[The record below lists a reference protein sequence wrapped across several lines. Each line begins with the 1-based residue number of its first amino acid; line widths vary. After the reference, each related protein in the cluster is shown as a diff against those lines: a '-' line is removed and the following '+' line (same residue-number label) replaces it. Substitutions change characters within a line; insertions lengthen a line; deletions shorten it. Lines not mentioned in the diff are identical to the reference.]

1 MKHNSMKA
9 IIAFFRT
16 LFAQRYETTDRNCT
30 IINIRQITRDMEADG
45 WRVVDIIGFEN
56 GIYNV
61 MYERRIKKEK
71 ALPNT

>member
-1 MKHNSMKA
+1 MKA
-9 IIAFFRT
+9 ITAFFRN

-30 IINIRQITRDMEADG
+30 IINSRQVARDMEADG

-61 MYERRIKKEK
+61 MYERRIKKVK
-71 ALPNT
+71 TLPNT

>member
-1 MKHNSMKA
+1 MKQNNMKA

-16 LFAQRYETTDRNCT
+16 LFAQRYETTDRNRT
-30 IINIRQITRDMEADG
+30 IINIRQVTRDMEADG
-45 WRVVDIIGFEN
+45 WRVVDIISFDN

-71 ALPNT
+71 THHNI

>member
-1 MKHNSMKA
+1 MKV
-9 IIAFFRT
+9 ITAFFRN

-30 IINIRQITRDMEADG
+30 IINIRQVTCDMEADG

-61 MYERRIKKEK
+61 MYERRIKKVK
-71 ALPNT
+71 TLPNT

>member
-1 MKHNSMKA
+1 MKA
-9 IIAFFRT
+9 ITAFFRN

-30 IINIRQITRDMEADG
+30 IINIRQVTRDMEADG

>member
-1 MKHNSMKA
+1 MKA
-9 IIAFFRT
+9 ITAFLRN

-30 IINIRQITRDMEADG
+30 IINIRQVTRDMEADG

-61 MYERRIKKEK
+61 MYERRIKKVKQDENK
-71 ALPNT
+71 NN

>member
-1 MKHNSMKA
+1 MKV
-9 IIAFFRT
+9 ITAFFRN

-30 IINIRQITRDMEADG
+30 IINIRQVTRDMEADG

-61 MYERRIKKEK
+61 MYERRIKKVK
-71 ALPNT
+71 TLPNT